1 MKSDTK
7 KLLIQ
12 VMSVL
17 LFSFIVHDLLP
28 STGGGN
34 MGKIFFQFLKRHLL
48 ICMVGLLVSDIIIF
62 KMRRP
67 RFIAAIVSLVAG
79 LVGAVAGSIL
89 GLLFAV
95 LIESLFGI
103 YPLGLDITG
112 LFIVSIISIVFFY
125 NFVAKR
131 VRW

>member
-12 VMSVL
+12 VISVL
-17 LFSFIVHDLLP
+17 LFSLIINELLP

-34 MGKIFFQFLKRHLL
+34 MGEIFFRFIKGHLL
-48 ICMVGLLVSDIIIF
+48 ICMVGLLVSDMVIF

-67 RFIAAIVSLVAG
+67 RFIAAIVAF
-79 LVGAVAGSIL
+79 VAGSLGIVIGSVLGIL
-89 GLLFAV
+89 IAT
-95 LIESLFGI
+95 LIELIIGIFYPSLEVIGF
-103 YPLGLDITG
+103 Y
-112 LFIVSIISIVFFY
+112 IVPVISMVFAY